1 MSNDT
6 DTVTIKTVLDEL
18 TAMFAVTNEILNDW
32 KGEGNLQ
39 FPALLGMMAIKLNWD
54 DKQMKEADPL
64 VRYFVRK
71 HPDWYV
77 TRGAHGGIMRTTD
90 KQKKEALKTSKN
102 SIKDQLKAQIEAKV
116 ASTVVV
122 INTDP
127 DTGASTTTVEDS
139 E

>member
-1 MSNDT
+1 MSDDT
-6 DTVTIKTVLDEL
+6 DKATIKTALDEL
-18 TAMFAVTNEILNDW
+18 TAMFSVTNEVLNDW
-32 KGEGNLQ
+32 KGAGNLQ

-54 DKQMKEADPL
+54 DKQMREADPL

-77 TRGAHGGIMRTTD
+77 TRGAHGGIMKTTE
-90 KQKKEALKTSKN
+90 KQKKETVKTNKA

-122 INTDP
+122 INTDAT
-127 DTGASTTTVEDS
+127 TGTSTTTVEDS

>member
-1 MSNDT
+1 MSDDT
-6 DTVTIKTVLDEL
+6 DKATIKMALDEL
-18 TAMFAVTNEILNDW
+18 TAMFSVTNEVLNDW
-32 KGEGNLQ
+32 KGAGNLQ

-54 DKQMKEADPL
+54 DKQMREADPL

-77 TRGAHGGIMRTTD
+77 TRGAHGGIMKTTE
-90 KQKKEALKTSKN
+90 KQKKETVKTNKA

-122 INTDP
+122 INTDAT
-127 DTGASTTTVEDS
+127 TGTSTTTVEDS